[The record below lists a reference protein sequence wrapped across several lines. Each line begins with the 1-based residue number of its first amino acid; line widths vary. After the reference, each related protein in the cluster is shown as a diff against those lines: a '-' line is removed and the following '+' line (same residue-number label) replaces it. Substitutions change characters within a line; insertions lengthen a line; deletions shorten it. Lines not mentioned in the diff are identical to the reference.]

1 MMKSLEELENLRRKM
16 QEEMK
21 LREGE
26 QQTKIIVGMG
36 TCGIAAG
43 AREVLSAILEELGKR
58 KLNDVTVTQAG
69 CAGKCDVE
77 VVVEVIKPG
86 EEKVTYQ
93 HVDKDKARRIV
104 VEHVIN
110 EKLLDK

>member
-1 MMKSLEELENLRRKM
+1 MKSLEELENLRKKM

-26 QQTKIIVGMG
+26 QQTKIIVSMG

-43 AREVLSAILEELGKR
+43 ARDVLAAILEELGKR
-58 KLNDVTVTQAG
+58 KMAGVTVTQSG

-77 VVVEVIKPG
+77 PLVEVIKPG
-86 EEKVTYQ
+86 QEKVTYQ

-104 VEHVIN
+104 VEHIVN
-110 EKLLDK
+110 EKVLDQ

>member
-1 MMKSLEELENLRRKM
+1 MKSLDELENLRKKM

-26 QQTKIIVGMG
+26 QQTKIIVSMG

-58 KLNDVTVTQAG
+58 KAAGVTVTQAG

-77 VVVEVIKPG
+77 PLVEVIKPG

-93 HVDKDKARRIV
+93 HVDKDKARRII

-110 EKLLDK
+110 EKILNK

>member
-1 MMKSLEELENLRRKM
+1 LKSLDELENLRKKM
-16 QEEMK
+16 QEELK

-26 QQTKIIVGMG
+26 QDTKIIVSMG

-43 AREVLSAILEELGKR
+43 AREVLSAIIEELGKR
-58 KLNDVTVTQAG
+58 NLSGVTVSQTG

-77 VVVEVIKPG
+77 PLVEVIKPG

-93 HVDKDKARRIV
+93 HVDKEKARRIV

-110 EKLLDK
+110 NEVLSDK

>member
-1 MMKSLEELENLRRKM
+1 MKSLEELDKLRKQM
-16 QEEMK
+16 QEELK

-26 QQTKIIVGMG
+26 QQTKIVVSMG

-43 AREVLSAILEELGKR
+43 ARDVLSAILEELGKR
-58 KLNDVTVTQAG
+58 KMSDVTVTQAG

-77 VVVEVIKPG
+77 PLVEVIKPG
-86 EEKVTYQ
+86 REKVTYQ

-104 VEHVIN
+104 VEHIIN
-110 EKLLDK
+110 EKVLDK